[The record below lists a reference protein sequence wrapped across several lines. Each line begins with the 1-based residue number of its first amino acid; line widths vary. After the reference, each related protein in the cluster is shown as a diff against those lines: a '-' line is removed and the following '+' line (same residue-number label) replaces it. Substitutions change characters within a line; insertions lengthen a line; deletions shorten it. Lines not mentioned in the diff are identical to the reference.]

1 MHRLFLL
8 LFCCPLLAVSQT
20 IDSQLAKQAEALM
33 SDQAQSEAAQ
43 LLGAVGGIPAPSG
56 QEQQRAE
63 YVAATMQAMGLK
75 DVAVTDINNTVG
87 VIPGKSD
94 SVLVFIS
101 TLDDLAG
108 VALLQEKSPKP
119 VVKGDRVI
127 GPGTNTSSTTVA
139 MLKAAEQL
147 VSNNIKPDYT
157 LVFAAVAQEE
167 TGLKGMKEVYDLY
180 KSRALGFVDVLG
192 DGERISYGAIGI
204 HWWKVK
210 ASGEPGHTLRGGL
223 PNLNRGMGR
232 AIDEIFKL
240 PQVEQYAED
249 YTRLNVGMVHSG
261 TVYNHK
267 PDSGYFTL
275 DIRSLNAT
283 AIAELEAAIKSTL
296 EQVGAETETTFEM
309 EPFQL
314 TPGGQIPGALHS
326 PLVTTSQV
334 VSRWLGFEPAMSN
347 RGSSNM
353 NVAIAG
359 GTSAIGLGGNRGGQR
374 GFADEWADIPAM
386 MRTAQH
392 VYLLAAILSSQE
404 AWVSQK

>member
-1 MHRLFLL
+1 MHRLFIL
-8 LFCCPLLAVSQT
+8 LFFCPLLTFSQT

-33 SDQAQSEAAQ
+33 SDQAQSEAAE

-56 QEQQRAE
+56 QELQRAK
-63 YVAATMQAMGLK
+63 YVAATMRAMGLK
-75 DVAVTDINNTVG
+75 DVVVTDINNAVG
-87 VIPGKSD
+87 VIPGKRD

-108 VALLQEKSPKP
+108 VALLQERSPKP
-119 VVKGDRVI
+119 VVKGDRVV

-147 VSNNIKPDYT
+147 VKNNMKPDYT

-167 TGLKGMKEVYDLY
+167 TGLQGMKEVYELY

-192 DGERISYGAIGI
+192 DGERISYGALGI
-204 HWWKVK
+204 HWWKVN

-232 AIDEIFKL
+232 AIDEIFRL
-240 PQVEQYAED
+240 PQVEQYADD

-283 AIAELEAAIKSTL
+283 AIAELEAAVRSTL
-296 EQVGAETETTFEM
+296 KQVGAETETTFEM

-334 VSRWLGFEPAMSN
+334 VSRWLGFEPTLSN

-359 GTSAIGLGGNRGGQR
+359 DTPAIGLGGNRGGQR

-392 VYLLAAILSSQE
+392 VYLLAAILGSKE
-404 AWVSQK
+404 AWVSDR

>member
-1 MHRLFLL
+1 M
-8 LFCCPLLAVSQT
+8 
-20 IDSQLAKQAEALM
+20 
-33 SDQAQSEAAQ
+33 
-43 LLGAVGGIPAPSG
+43 
-56 QEQQRAE
+56 
-63 YVAATMQAMGLK
+63 
-75 DVAVTDINNTVG
+75 
-87 VIPGKSD
+87 
-94 SVLVFIS
+94 LVFIS

-108 VALLQEKSPKP
+108 VAVLQEKSPKP
-119 VVKGDRVI
+119 VVDGDRVV

-139 MLKAAEQL
+139 MLKAAERL
-147 VSNNIKPDYT
+147 VKDNIKPDYT

-167 TGLKGMKEVYDLY
+167 TGLQGMKEVYELY

-240 PQVEQYAED
+240 PQVEQYAD
-249 YTRLNVGMVHSG
+249 DHTRLNVGMVHSG
-261 TVYNHK
+261 NVYNHK
-267 PDSGYFTL
+267 PNSGYFTL

-283 AIAELEAAIKSTL
+283 AIAELEAAVRSTL
-296 EQVGAETETTFEM
+296 AQVGAETETTFEM

-314 TPGGQIPGALHS
+314 TPGGQIPGALRS

-334 VSRWLGFEPAMSN
+334 VSRWLGFEPTLSN

-353 NVAIAG
+353 NVAIAS
-359 GTSAIGLGGNRGGQR
+359 GTLAIGLGGNRGGQR

-392 VYLLAAILSSQE
+392 VYLLAAILGSQE
-404 AWVSQK
+404 AWVLER

>member
-1 MHRLFLL
+1 MHRLFLF
-8 LFCCPLLAVSQT
+8 LFFSPLLTFSQT
-20 IDSQLAKQAEALM
+20 IDDQLAKQAEVLM
-33 SDQAQSEAAQ
+33 SKQAQSEAAE
-43 LLGAVGGIPAPSG
+43 LLCAVGGIPAPSG
-56 QEQQRAE
+56 QEQKRAQ
-63 YVAATMQAMGLK
+63 YVAATMQAMGLT
-75 DVAVTDINNTVG
+75 DVEVTDIHNAVG

-167 TGLKGMKEVYDLY
+167 TGLQGMKEVYELY

-223 PNLNRGMGR
+223 PNLNRGMSR

-240 PQVEQYAED
+240 PQVEQYADD
-249 YTRLNVGMVHSG
+249 YTHLNVGMIHSG

-283 AIAELEAAIKSTL
+283 AIAELEAAIQRTL
-296 EQVGAETETTFEM
+296 KPVG
-309 EPFQL
+309 
-314 TPGGQIPGALHS
+314 S
-326 PLVTTSQV
+326 
-334 VSRWLGFEPAMSN
+334 
-347 RGSSNM
+347 
-353 NVAIAG
+353 
-359 GTSAIGLGGNRGGQR
+359 
-374 GFADEWADIPAM
+374 
-386 MRTAQH
+386 
-392 VYLLAAILSSQE
+392 
-404 AWVSQK
+404 